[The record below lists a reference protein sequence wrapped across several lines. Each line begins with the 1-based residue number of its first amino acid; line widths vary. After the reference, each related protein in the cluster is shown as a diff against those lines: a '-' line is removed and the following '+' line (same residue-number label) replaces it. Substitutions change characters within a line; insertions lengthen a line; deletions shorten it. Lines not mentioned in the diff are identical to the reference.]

1 MAGNKRLGYPGGKG
15 AVGVY
20 QTIINCMPPHEI
32 YVEPFL
38 GSGAVLR
45 HKRLA
50 TRSIGIDLDIDVIRK
65 WRSLSLPSLQ
75 IIHGDALRKLASW
88 KWTEHDRKRTLIYCD
103 PPYPNFV
110 RRSARRIYKYEL
122 GSEAENKRLFQI
134 LIDLPC
140 MVVLSGYRS
149 QLYDSIVGHWRQ
161 LDFSTVNRAAKTTT
175 ETIWMNFSPPSV
187 LHDYQYLGT
196 DFRERERI
204 KRKLL
209 RWQKRF
215 ARMTELEQH
224 AVLSALQNGSSNMID
239 R

>member
-1 MAGNKRLGYPGGKG
+1 
-15 AVGVY
+15 
-20 QTIINCMPPHEI
+20 
-32 YVEPFL
+32 
-38 GSGAVLR
+38 
-45 HKRLA
+45 
-50 TRSIGIDLDIDVIRK
+50 
-65 WRSLSLPSLQ
+65 
-75 IIHGDALRKLASW
+75 
-88 KWTEHDRKRTLIYCD
+88 
-103 PPYPNFV
+103 
-110 RRSARRIYKYEL
+110 
-122 GSEAENKRLFQI
+122 
-134 LIDLPC
+134 

-149 QLYDSIVGHWRQ
+149 QLYDSIVGHWHQ